1 MIEKDA
7 RTGQVKVNGRETA
20 DNPQAIAAALRLDM
34 VCTPRQARLAMLAT
48 PYGAGN
54 LLQAVEAA
62 VLASGNQA
70 LRLAW
75 EYATEWQR
83 ADPYIAQI
91 GAAMNLTDAAI
102 DALFAKAMAM

>member
-7 RTGQVKVNGRETA
+7 RTGQIKVNGRNTA
-20 DNPQAIAAALRLDM
+20 GDQQSILSALRLDM
-34 VCTPRQARLAMLAT
+34 ACTPRQARLAMLAT

-62 VLASGNQA
+62 ILTSGDQAS
-70 LRLAW
+70 RLAW

-91 GAAMNLTDAAI
+91 GAALNLTDDAI
-102 DALFAKAMAM
+102 DALFATAMAM